1 MERTV
6 NERLERLER
15 VVARVVDGIA
25 VLRKSQKPKP
35 KAAAPAAPPR
45 ELTELEQVQRDFE
58 FLREHGGVRAEGRYD
73 HVMGQFQWRYRR

>member
-1 MERTV
+1 MVER
-6 NERLERLER
+6 
-15 VVARVVDGIA
+15 IA

-35 KAAAPAAPPR
+35 KPKAAAPAAAPR

>member
-6 NERLERLER
+6 NERLERVAARIVER
-15 VVARVVDGIA
+15 IA
-25 VLRKSQKPKP
+25 ALRKSQKPKP
-35 KAAAPAAPPR
+35 KPKAAAPR
-45 ELTELEQVQRDFE
+45 ELTDLEQVQRDFE

>member
-1 MERTV
+1 V

-35 KAAAPAAPPR
+35 KAAAA
-45 ELTELEQVQRDFE
+45 
-58 FLREHGGVRAEGRYD
+58 GGATT
-73 HVMGQFQWRYRR
+73 